1 MRWRGIEAPAEWREE
16 TVLLLDVPSIAA
28 HNPHPGEVVMKHRV
42 TVLLLLAL
50 TVLTRVQAQGTD
62 NTELLIGRE
71 QNWVGALANADTV
84 TLDSILSDT
93 YVDTDEHGQRTDK
106 QGVLSA
112 LKSGDL
118 QFESIKLSNMKV
130 RDYGDAAVVT
140 GSAEQTGNYKGQSL
154 PTKIVFTDTFI
165 KENGKWKAVASH
177 RSAVPQRPPIWW

>member
-1 MRWRGIEAPAEWREE
+1 
-16 TVLLLDVPSIAA
+16 
-28 HNPHPGEVVMKHRV
+28 MKHRIA
-42 TVLLLLAL
+42 VLVLLAL

-71 QNWVGALANADTV
+71 QKWVEALANSDIVA
-84 TLDSILSDT
+84 LDSILSDT
-93 YVDTDEHGQRTDK
+93 YVDTDEHGQRTNK

-118 QFESIKLSNMKV
+118 NFESIKLSDMKV
-130 RDYGDAAVVT
+130 REYGDAAVVT

-154 PTKIVFTDTFI
+154 PTRIVFTDTFI

-177 RSAVPQRPPIWW
+177 RSAIPQRPPIWW

>member
-1 MRWRGIEAPAEWREE
+1 
-16 TVLLLDVPSIAA
+16 
-28 HNPHPGEVVMKHRV
+28 MKHSM

-50 TVLTRVQAQGTD
+50 TALTRVQAQGTD
-62 NTELLIGRE
+62 TTELLIGRE
-71 QNWVGALANADTV
+71 QKWAGALANSDTV

-112 LKSGDL
+112 LKTGDL
-118 QFESIKLSNMKV
+118 NFESIKLSGMKI

-140 GSAEQTGNYKGQSL
+140 GSAEQTGTYKGQSL
-154 PTKIVFTDTFI
+154 PTKIVFTETFI

-177 RSAVPQRPPIWW
+177 RSAIPQRPPIWW